1 MQVLFRPRHI
11 GDQRVAQR
19 RQVVA
24 QLQHFGDLAE
34 QAGNQRVRL
43 DGFRHYAVDHAA
55 YIAQREA
62 DIAQA
67 HVRIIGGLRQLYL
80 NDADLVAG
88 ALLAFGAQIHRH
100 LDGDRLLQLNA
111 LILQIAVQCAVHAG
125 QCHVVEGGAGDVADA
140 VDALHRHRCRGKLA
154 ARGDLAGQRC
164 VAISHERQR
173 YRVFGELDAFQ
184 EQHGGQSA
192 HAQQL
197 LADIA
202 DMAPQC
208 AEHFQAQLV
217 GIAGI
222 ALAAMAG
229 GPDRLQVHIVRGFAH
244 VLCGPACH
252 GDAVGAGVVH
262 FLIHGKT
269 TVFQTVN
276 DVHFPQRFAAIQAW
290 LVQCRNQRVQIL
302 AAVFFRVHGV
312 EEDVLADI
320 HRAHFFPVRHTGQRE
335 LDDAVEW
342 CLDVGQR
349 QVFFVQM
356 TWEILAA
363 LARALENQQP
373 GNVFRAGVGF
383 GDKKCQV
390 QQR

>member
-111 LILQIAVQCAVHAG
+111 LVLQIAMQCAVHAG
-125 QCHVVEGGAGDVADA
+125 QCHMVEGGAGDVADT
-140 VDALHRHRCRGKLA
+140 VDALHRHRCRGELA
-154 ARGDLAGQRC
+154 ARSHLAGQRGIT
-164 VAISHERQR
+164 ISHKWQR
-173 YRVFGELDAFQ
+173 NRVFGELDAFQ

-192 HAQQL
+192 YAQQL

-202 DMAPQC
+202 DMAPQG
-208 AEHFQAQLV
+208 AEHFQAELV
-217 GIAGI
+217 GIVGI
-222 ALAAMAG
+222 ALAAVAG
-229 GPDRLQVHIVRGFAH
+229 SPDRLQIHIVRRFAH
-244 VLCGPACH
+244 VLCGPARH

-262 FLIHGKT
+262 LLIHGKAT
-269 TVFQTVN
+269 IFQAVD
-276 DVHFPQRFAAIQAW
+276 DVHFPQWLAAIQSR
-290 LVQCRNQRVQIL
+290 LVQGRDQCVQIL
-302 AAVFFRVHGV
+302 AAVLFRAHGV
-312 EEDVLADI
+312 EENVFADV
-320 HRAHFFPVRHTGQRE
+320 HRAHFFPVWHAGQRE

-349 QVFFVQM
+349 QVFFIQV
-356 TWEILAA
+356 TREVLAA
-363 LARALENQQP
+363 LAGALENQ
-373 GNVFRAGVGF
+373 
-383 GDKKCQV
+383 
-390 QQR
+390 